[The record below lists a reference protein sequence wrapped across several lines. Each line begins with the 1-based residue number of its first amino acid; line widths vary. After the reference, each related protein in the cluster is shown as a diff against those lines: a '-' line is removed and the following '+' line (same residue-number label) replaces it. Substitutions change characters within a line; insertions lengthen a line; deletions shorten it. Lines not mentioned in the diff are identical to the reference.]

1 MGYCEDLR
9 EMIGNSPL
17 IIIRPSVV
25 IVNNYGEV
33 LLSRYSG
40 ATWGVPGGIL
50 QLNESVEECITRN
63 VLEEIGIRIKSIKL
77 FGVYSGKALIN
88 RVEESGDEYQ
98 TVVIGYLCTE
108 YEGEI
113 KPDSNQ
119 EIEAKFYKL
128 NQLPEEID
136 PFIKNKIVDL
146 AFPKVNS
153 NGTCCGKK

>member
-1 MGYCEDLR
+1 MGYCEDMR

-17 IIIRPSVV
+17 IIVRPSVA
-25 IVNNYGEV
+25 IINHYGEI

-50 QLNESVEECITRN
+50 QLNESVEECLTRN
-63 VLEEIGIRIKSIKL
+63 VLEDVGLKIKELKL
-77 FGVYSGKALIN
+77 FGVYSGKELIN

-98 TVVIGYLCTE
+98 TVAIGYLCTE

-113 KPDSNQ
+113 TPNSNQ
-119 EIEAKFYKL
+119 GIEAQFFGL

-136 PFIKNKIVDL
+136 PFIKNKLVSL
-146 AFPKVNS
+146 KVQL
-153 NGTCCGKK
+153 KKINPTY